1 MDSRFS
7 EDVFSPLILTRRKAK
22 LTFYKSLLHPEDHPS
37 HGLLYTSH
45 LPDNLLKKESES
57 CFMDEKTEAQRSGV
71 TCPGSQ
77 FWDSNP
83 SPSLWLQDSHS
94 FLCLRDP
101 SFPHHLPAMLGRKPW
116 PLLVCIPPSRW
127 PGLSSAQTRMSPG
140 DLRQPCSSPGPERE
154 EYLLT
159 NPSWNCNEVREVPRI
174 QS

>member
-22 LTFYKSLLHPEDHPS
+22 LTFYKSLLHPKDHPS

-45 LPDNLLKKESES
+45 LLDNLLKKESES

-101 SFPHHLPAMLGRKPW
+101 SFPRHL
-116 PLLVCIPPSRW
+116 
-127 PGLSSAQTRMSPG
+127 
-140 DLRQPCSSPGPERE
+140 QPCWKGSPGPYWFAFPLPDGLGFLQLRQE
-154 EYLLT
+154 
-159 NPSWNCNEVREVPRI
+159 
-174 QS
+174 